1 MMTKTMS
8 AISTDSLDN
17 VLMTQNMSVTSTDS
31 IDVYVTN
38 VSQANNQLDETTVLP
53 SQMSIES
60 SLGCMDDS
68 KLIKPVVQQDI
79 LVCHS
84 DAKEMLEDENDEEI
98 SESTETDPT
107 HPLTYR
113 SQEDIPEENSEH
125 STKIDIDNARHR
137 VGLKLIQSKACLITL
152 LQPNDEGHLR
162 DVEDWNFSSV
172 ATIDDK
178 SFATLDEKSLPPD
191 PSEESKL
198 AEDSRQKA
206 MIDELYRIKK
216 KPKNNRKAAIDNDEE
231 KPTDCFNTMML
242 QFFVKVFD
250 QFSLNVLY
258 NNKSF

>member
-1 MMTKTMS
+1 MNQDMDMVKDQVDVLREQVHSCTRYTMDIGDIKSRVTLLERSKEEMMMTKTMS

-68 KLIKPVVQQDI
+68 KLRKPAVQQDI

-125 STKIDIDNARHR
+125 STKIDVDNARHR
-137 VGLKLIQSKACLITL
+137 VGLKFIQSKACLITL
-152 LQPNDEGHLR
+152 L
-162 DVEDWNFSSV
+162 
-172 ATIDDK
+172 
-178 SFATLDEKSLPPD
+178 
-191 PSEESKL
+191 
-198 AEDSRQKA
+198 
-206 MIDELYRIKK
+206 
-216 KPKNNRKAAIDNDEE
+216 
-231 KPTDCFNTMML
+231 
-242 QFFVKVFD
+242 
-250 QFSLNVLY
+250 
-258 NNKSF
+258 